1 MMLEGA
7 EMTKNTFMA
16 QKLGLGAMKQ
26 VQKEL
31 CAPPSALRQRSACGS
46 RHKHAR

>member
-1 MMLEGA
+1 MTLEGA
-7 EMTKNTFMA
+7 LMAENTLMA
-16 QKLGLGAMKQ
+16 QELGLEAMKQ